1 LTTTWFWGGRAS
13 SNCRTFS
20 RPLRLR
26 PASKR
31 KLRPT
36 ALRKVRGFFAPHCS
50 LFYCNISVRRRAYSI
65 GIGECLTFPHCR
77 ATHSRGLGGA
87 IDFGSRRT
95 CFPAF
100 YHDATFADL
109 LRQMAAAAPP
119 SSVMNSRLL
128 IIRSPG
134 RHGRAL
140 AANFELQ
147 RLRCLK
153 VDGWE
158 LRRLAGPMVSEFQ
171 ISAREH
177 RGKSYLNYW
186 QKSQ

>member
-1 LTTTWFWGGRAS
+1 VTVGWLTSTLHRHSFGIIMLSLGLLATTPVGS
-13 SNCRTFS
+13 SV
-20 RPLRLR
+20 P
-26 PASKR
+26 
-31 KLRPT
+31 
-36 ALRKVRGFFAPHCS
+36 
-50 LFYCNISVRRRAYSI
+50 
-65 GIGECLTFPHCR
+65 
-77 ATHSRGLGGA
+77 GLILAVGGA

-158 LRRLAGPMVSEFQ
+158 LRRLAGPMVSELISDQCARASRQ
-171 ISAREH
+171 IVLELLAEVPIAASLGGIRPIPA
-177 RGKSYLNYW
+177 
-186 QKSQ
+186 Q